1 MKLDLIDLKI
11 LKSLQNNSKI
21 TNIELSKVIGLSA
34 APTLGRV
41 QKLEKAGVLKSYHA
55 VINNNKTAYNQRLSQ
70 IAKRNKQSDEL
81 AEMKND
87 IAEIKALLKNLGG
100 K

>member
-1 MKLDLIDLKI
+1 MKKVKIDDNFNLERDL
-11 LKSLQNNSKI
+11 
-21 TNIELSKVIGLSA
+21 TN
-34 APTLGRV
+34 
-41 QKLEKAGVLKSYHA
+41 YA

>member
-1 MKLDLIDLKI
+1 MNKIKIDNIFGLERDL
-11 LKSLQNNSKI
+11 
-21 TNIELSKVIGLSA
+21 TN
-34 APTLGRV
+34 
-41 QKLEKAGVLKSYHA
+41 HA

-70 IAKRNKQSDEL
+70 IAKRKNQSDEL